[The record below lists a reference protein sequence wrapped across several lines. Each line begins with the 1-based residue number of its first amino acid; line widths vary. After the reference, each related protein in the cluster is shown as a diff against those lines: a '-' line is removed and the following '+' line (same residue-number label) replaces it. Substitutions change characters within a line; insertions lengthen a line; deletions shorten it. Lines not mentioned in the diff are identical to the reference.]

1 MKTTFEK
8 EEMKLFIFW
17 QNKQEKMKKYNLIE
31 KQIYKLR
38 KDEIVQLIRDLQIKE
53 FDEKMTNKLNLFLF
67 YKKDINLKL

>member
-17 QNKQEKMKKYNLIE
+17 QNKQEKMKKYNLLE

-38 KDEIVQLIRDLQIKE
+38 KKEDFDLIFYIENEKKTPKIKE
-53 FDEKMTNKLNLFLF
+53 FDEKMTNI
-67 YKKDINLKL
+67 YAIQ

>member
-31 KQIYKLR
+31 KQIYNLR
-38 KDEIVQLIRDLQIKE
+38 KDEIVQLIRDLQIQE
-53 FDEKMTNKLNLFLF
+53 IDEKMTNI
-67 YKKDINLKL
+67 YVR

>member
-31 KQIYKLR
+31 KQIYNLR

-53 FDEKMTNKLNLFLF
+53 FDEKMTNI
-67 YKKDINLKL
+67 YVRQ

>member
-31 KQIYKLR
+31 KQIYNLR
-38 KDEIVQLIRDLQIKE
+38 KDEIVQLIRELQIQE
-53 FDEKMTNKLNLFLF
+53 LDEKITNI
-67 YKKDINLKL
+67 YVRQ

>member
-31 KQIYKLR
+31 KQIYNLR
-38 KDEIVQLIRDLQIKE
+38 KDEIVQLIRDLQIQE
-53 FDEKMTNKLNLFLF
+53 LDEKMTNI
-67 YKKDINLKL
+67 YVRQ

>member
-31 KQIYKLR
+31 KQIYNLR

-53 FDEKMTNKLNLFLF
+53 FDEKMANT
-67 YKKDINLKL
+67 YIRQ

>member
-31 KQIYKLR
+31 KQIYNLR
-38 KDEIVQLIRDLQIKE
+38 KDEIVQLIRDLQIQE
-53 FDEKMTNKLNLFLF
+53 LDEKITNI
-67 YKKDINLKL
+67 YVRQ

>member
-1 MKTTFEK
+1 MNTTFEK

-31 KQIYKLR
+31 KQIYNLR

-53 FDEKMTNKLNLFLF
+53 FDEKMANT
-67 YKKDINLKL
+67 YIRQ

>member
-31 KQIYKLR
+31 KQIYNLR
-38 KDEIVQLIRDLQIKE
+38 KDEIVQLIRDLQIQE
-53 FDEKMTNKLNLFLF
+53 LDEKITNI
-67 YKKDINLKL
+67 YVVRQ

>member
-53 FDEKMTNKLNLFLF
+53 FGGGVE
-67 YKKDINLKL
+67 DIYVRQ

>member
-8 EEMKLFIFW
+8 EEMKLLIFW

-38 KDEIVQLIRDLQIKE
+38 RDEIVQLIRDLQIKE
-53 FDEKMTNKLNLFLF
+53 FDEKMTNI
-67 YKKDINLKL
+67 YAIQ

>member
-31 KQIYKLR
+31 KQIYNLR
-38 KDEIVQLIRDLQIKE
+38 KDEIVQLIRGLQIQE
-53 FDEKMTNKLNLFLF
+53 LDEKITNI
-67 YKKDINLKL
+67 YVRQ

>member
-31 KQIYKLR
+31 KQIYNLR
-38 KDEIVQLIRDLQIKE
+38 KDEIVQLIRYLQIQE
-53 FDEKMTNKLNLFLF
+53 LDEKITNI
-67 YKKDINLKL
+67 YVRQ

>member
-31 KQIYKLR
+31 KQIYNLR
-38 KDEIVQLIRDLQIKE
+38 KDEIVQLIRDLQIQDL
-53 FDEKMTNKLNLFLF
+53 DEKITNI
-67 YKKDINLKL
+67 YVRQ